1 MKQMLCLLRKRIFS
15 SRITHALFYDV
26 LVDGV
31 KGSLKPLIYRTCK
44 TRDYVAM
51 LYQLKVLLCYPII
64 RCSRVYIVSCFVAIS
79 VDVALLSFLCNA
91 STYFKPYQFSFFI
104 SF

>member
-31 KGSLKPLIYRTCK
+31 KGSMKPLIYRTSK

-64 RCSRVYIVSCFVAIS
+64 RRDAHVFILFPVSWQY
-79 VDVALLSFLCNA
+79 LL
-91 STYFKPYQFSFFI
+91 T
-104 SF
+104 